1 MLITLDTYDL
11 SALDVD
17 VIRLLAERT
26 AAIALRPEDSKP
38 EEPVEEE
45 PVAEEPVAEEPVEEE
60 PVEEEPVA
68 EEPVEEEPKAE
79 EPKKAPAKGTR
90 RAPAKKAG
98 EAPATVEE
106 EPKESKA
113 DLQEAIDI
121 AKEFMGK
128 LGKPEAVKLAL
139 ATVGAKRVSELKGD
153 AIGEFVEELNNAR

>member
-26 AAIALRPEDSKP
+26 AATALKAEDSK
-38 EEPVEEE
+38 
-45 PVAEEPVAEEPVEEE
+45 AEEPVEEE
-60 PVEEEPVA
+60 PKAEEPVA
-68 EEPVEEEPKAE
+68 EEPKAE

-98 EAPATVEE
+98 EAPATAEE

-153 AIGEFVEELNNAR
+153 AIGEFVEELNHAR

>member
-11 SALDVD
+11 SAIDVD
-17 VIRLLAERT
+17 IIRLLAERT
-26 AAIALRPEDSKP
+26 AVPALKAGDLET

-45 PVAEEPVAEEPVEEE
+45 PK
-60 PVEEEPVA
+60 A

-90 RAPAKKAG
+90 RAPAKKAE

>member
-26 AAIALRPEDSKP
+26 AATALKAEDSK
-38 EEPVEEE
+38 
-45 PVAEEPVAEEPVEEE
+45 
-60 PVEEEPVA
+60 A

-98 EAPATVEE
+98 EAPATAEE

-153 AIGEFVEELNNAR
+153 AIGEFVEELNHAR

>member
-1 MLITLDTYDL
+1 MQITLDTNDL

-26 AAIALRPEDSKP
+26 AAPAPKAEDSK
-38 EEPVEEE
+38 
-45 PVAEEPVAEEPVEEE
+45 AEEPVEEE
-60 PVEEEPVA
+60 PVEEEPKAEEPVEEEPKA

-90 RAPAKKAG
+90 RAPAKKAE